1 MVARPRL
8 KEQFRPLR
16 RGRGSV
22 QLGLDPAVGVI
33 LEGLAD
39 DEIRLLE
46 RLDGTLDEPAATAW
60 AGEHGIPPER
70 VATLLATLRSHALT
84 VDSPAHRLD
93 FAGLP
98 VPLRTT
104 LRPDAEA
111 LACAY
116 RSDDDGYAVLGRRT
130 QRRVLVVGAGSLP
143 AALAQVLRQ
152 AGVGH
157 VLGGPY
163 AGEEAAAGR
172 PDLVV
177 LTGSGALDADGALPW
192 MRRRTAHLPVVLSGT
207 RAEVGPLV
215 LPGAG
220 PCLRCLDLARSDHDP
235 GWPAVLAQLSP
246 PRVGPPTEASG
257 ETSLVFAT
265 AGVAAMAV
273 LAALDG
279 QPHPLGASFEIGL
292 PVPRLAERVWAAHPH
307 CPCGAAV
314 SAAGATVAVPSS
326 AGAASA
332 GPSSPPEGAGD
343 ATRSTGREGA
353 RHPAGGPEHGSAPR
367 SGTMAV

>member
-16 RGRGSV
+16 RGGGRV
-22 QLGLDPAVGVI
+22 QLGLDPAVGVV

-60 AGEHGIPPER
+60 ASEHGIPAER
-70 VATLLATLRSHALT
+70 VTSLLGTLRAHALT

-93 FAGLP
+93 FAALP
-98 VPLRTT
+98 VPLRAA

-130 QRRVLVVGAGSLP
+130 RRGVLVAGAGTLP
-143 AALAQVLRQ
+143 VALAQVLRQ

-157 VLGGPY
+157 VVSGRY
-163 AGEEAAAGR
+163 AGEEASGAAR

-177 LTGSGALDADGALPW
+177 LTGTGALDAESARPW
-192 MRRRTAHLPVVLSGT
+192 MRRSIPHLPVVLHGT

-220 PCLRCLDLARSDHDP
+220 PCLHCLDLARSDHDP

-246 PRVGPPTEASG
+246 ARVGPPAEASG

-265 AGVAAMAV
+265 AGMAAMAV

-279 QPHPLGASFEIGL
+279 HPHPTGTSFEIGL
-292 PVPRLAERVWAAHPH
+292 PVPRLAERVWTAHPQ
-307 CPCGAAV
+307 CPCGAAAQV
-314 SAAGATVAVPSS
+314 AGVGNT
-326 AGAASA
+326 
-332 GPSSPPEGAGD
+332 
-343 ATRSTGREGA
+343 TRRTAPDRA
-353 RHPAGGPEHGSAPR
+353 RHPAEGPEHGSAR
-367 SGTMAV
+367 DSGTMVG

>member
-16 RGRGSV
+16 RGGGRV

-33 LEGLAD
+33 LDGLAE

-46 RLDGTLDEPAATAW
+46 RLDGTLDEQATTAW

-70 VATLLATLRSHALT
+70 VASLLGTLRSHALT

-98 VPLRTT
+98 GPLRTA

-157 VLGGPY
+157 VVGGPY
-163 AGEEAAAGR
+163 AAEEAPGAVR

-177 LTGSGALDADGALPW
+177 LTGTGALDADGALPW
-192 MRRRTAHLPVVLSGT
+192 MRRRIPHLPVVLRGT

-215 LPGAG
+215 QPGQG

-246 PRVGPPTEASG
+246 PRVGPPAEASG

-279 QPHPLGASFEIGL
+279 QPHPMGASFEIGL
-292 PVPRLAERVWAAHPH
+292 PVPRLAERVWAAHPL
-307 CPCGAAV
+307 CACGAAV
-314 SAAGATVAVPSS
+314 STAGSPSAGAPPGPE
-326 AGAASA
+326 GAASA
-332 GPSSPPEGAGD
+332 ARMATGD
-343 ATRSTGREGA
+343 RA
-353 RHPAGGPEHGSAPR
+353 RHPARGPEHGSASG